1 MNESEARSIL
11 GVSNTA
17 SLQEA
22 RKAYKSLVKV
32 FHPDLN
38 SATPE
43 QSAQATQATAR
54 INQAWDALEDL
65 AKRGLLGK
73 FVEDPREEEASGS
86 SFRLRPRHPNWSE
99 CVICGSTPATNADFR
114 FVQTFL
120 VWLQTGSLS
129 GAFCRACGS
138 EVFRDAQSRSLT
150 RGWWGI
156 GVVALPFFLIGNLFA
171 RRKVRDQEM
180 PSYRDFNVV
189 TPTDQP
195 LLPGRPVLKRPAVLI
210 ALVAIVLAGLGLV
223 VSSASPT
230 PSTTAPSPAAA
241 TSFETAAAP
250 SAKPTG
256 TNSEAATPSVVS
268 DADRQR
274 ARRDVLEAAQQ
285 SGLLRKQ
292 AECIADDVSR
302 MKDADFISIMSDT
315 PSTTAKAVWDGIV
328 NRCTLPQVGD
338 CYAERG
344 ISFQPVECS
353 DTKSKWRVAEANI
366 VSRFGTCDR
375 YPQYFETNNLAY
387 CLERVKG

>member
-43 QSAQATQATAR
+43 QAAQATQATAR
-54 INQAWDALEDL
+54 INQAWDTLEDL
-65 AKRGLLGK
+65 DKRGLLGK
-73 FVEDPREEEASGS
+73 FVEDPREEEAAGS

-99 CVICGSTPATNADFR
+99 CVICGSTPATKADFR

-150 RGWWGI
+150 RGWWGL

-180 PSYRDFNVV
+180 PSYRDFRVV

-195 LLPGRPVLKRPAVLI
+195 LLPGRPVFGRPSVILAV
-210 ALVAIVLAGLGLV
+210 AVVLVAGVGVVWAGL
-223 VSSASPT
+223 T
-230 PSTTAPSPAAA
+230 PSSTTRTPSV
-241 TSFETAAAP
+241 AAAP
-250 SAKPTG
+250 TQAQTSPPAPQPSPSSSAPRRLTG
-256 TNSEAATPSVVS
+256 EQVQLLLQSVYDRGIEVGNTKRQSRCVS
-268 DADRQR
+268 DAVGEFTATELSEFASGDMGSR
-274 ARRDVLEAAQQ
+274 LEA
-285 SGLLRKQ
+285 KW
-292 AECIADDVSR
+292 E
-302 MKDADFISIMSDT
+302 
-315 PSTTAKAVWDGIV
+315 GILYT
-328 NRCTLPQVGD
+328 CSQPQVGD
-338 CYAERG
+338 CFKEVGVQFA
-344 ISFQPVECS
+344 IAECS
-353 DTKSKWRVAEANI
+353 APAARWKVAKAP
-366 VSRFGTCDR
+366 VYRSSDACSAF
-375 YPQYFETNNLAY
+375 PQAIQSGINVY
-387 CLERVKG
+387 CLKRNK